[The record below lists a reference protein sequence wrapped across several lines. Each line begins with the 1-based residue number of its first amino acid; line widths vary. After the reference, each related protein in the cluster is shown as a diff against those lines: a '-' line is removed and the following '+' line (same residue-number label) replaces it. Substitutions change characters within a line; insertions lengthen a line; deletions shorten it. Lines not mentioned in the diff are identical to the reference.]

1 MPWVKRTIS
10 NRIGLHCSS
19 KIMHQ
24 HYKLRYRL
32 KVSTKA
38 VKGMPVNPY
47 MPNSDPEMKKQML
60 KEIGVKG
67 VEELFAD
74 IPERIRFRKRLE
86 LPSPKSE
93 YEVRRHI
100 EGILSRN
107 KTCSEVLSFLG
118 AGCWPH
124 HVPSVCDDINS
135 RSEFLTAYAGDV
147 YSDLGRYQAL
157 FEFQSMIGDLVAMDV
172 VSFPWYDWQN
182 VCGDATRMAVM
193 VTDRYEILVP
203 RTIGPDRLSVVRA
216 HCEGL
221 ADIKL
226 INNDPEDGQLS
237 IEDLESKVSSKT
249 AAVYIENP
257 SYLGFIETRGK
268 EISEIAR
275 NHGALFIVGVE
286 PLSLGVLTPPG
297 EYGADI
303 VCGEGQP
310 LGMHMY
316 FGGALLGFLACRDVE
331 RYVSAIPHRLI
342 SITTTERKGEWG
354 FTYVLPERTM
364 FAAREKA
371 RSFTGTATALWA
383 ITAAV
388 YLSLLGPQ
396 GIREL
401 AEVIMQKSH
410 YAMKRISEIGGVR
423 VPAFNSPHFEEF
435 TVNFDGTGKTVSEV
449 NKALLKHG
457 IIGGKDIT
465 KEFPELGKTAL
476 YCVTEIHTRA
486 DIEKLAGSLQEAVQ

>member
-1 MPWVKRTIS
+1 
-10 NRIGLHCSS
+10 
-19 KIMHQ
+19 
-24 HYKLRYRL
+24 
-32 KVSTKA
+32 
-38 VKGMPVNPY
+38 MPVNPY
-47 MPNSDPEMKKQML
+47 IPNSDSEIKKQML
-60 KEIGVKG
+60 KEIGVKR

-74 IPERIRFRKRLE
+74 IPQSIRFRGRLE

-107 KTCSEVLSFLG
+107 KTCSELTSFLG

-124 HVPSVCDDINS
+124 YVPAVCDEINS
-135 RSEFLTAYAGDV
+135 RSEFVTAYAGDV

-172 VSFPWYDWQN
+172 VSYPWYDWGN
-182 VCGDATRMAVM
+182 VCGDAARMATM
-193 VTDRYEILVP
+193 ITDRHELLLP
-203 RTIGPDRLSVVRA
+203 RTISPDRLSVIRA

-226 INNDPEDGQLS
+226 VNNDPESGQLS
-237 IEDLESKVSSKT
+237 LEDLKSKISMKT

-257 SYLGFIETRGK
+257 TYLGFIETRGE
-268 EISEIAR
+268 EISEIA
-275 NHGALFIVGVE
+275 HSQGTLSIVGVE
-286 PLSLGVLTPPG
+286 PLSLGVLTPPS

-303 VCGEGQP
+303 VCGECQP

-331 RYVSAIPHRLI
+331 RFVSAMPHRLI
-342 SITTTERKGEWG
+342 SITTTEQKGEWG

-410 YAMKRISEIGGVR
+410 YAMKRISEIRGMR
-423 VPAFNSPHFEEF
+423 VPIFNSPHFEEF

-449 NKALLKHG
+449 NKALLEHG
-457 IIGGKDIT
+457 IIGGKNIT
-465 KEFPELGKTAL
+465 KEFSELGETGL
-476 YCVTEIHTRA
+476 YCVTEIHSRA
-486 DIEKLAGSLQEAVQ
+486 DIDKLAAALQEAVQ

>member
-1 MPWVKRTIS
+1 
-10 NRIGLHCSS
+10 
-19 KIMHQ
+19 
-24 HYKLRYRL
+24 
-32 KVSTKA
+32 
-38 VKGMPVNPY
+38 MPVNPY
-47 MPNSDPEMKKQML
+47 IPNSDPEIKKQML
-60 KEIGVKG
+60 KEIGVKC

-86 LPSPKSE
+86 LQSPKSE
-93 YEVRRHI
+93 YEVRRYI

-107 KTCSEVLSFLG
+107 KTCGELTSFLG

-124 HVPSVCDDINS
+124 YVPAVCDEINS
-135 RSEFLTAYAGDV
+135 RSEFVTAYAGDV

-157 FEFQSMIGDLVAMDV
+157 FEFQSMIGDLTAMDI
-172 VSFPWYDWQN
+172 VSYPWYDWGN
-182 VCGDATRMAVM
+182 VCGDAARMATM
-193 VTDRYEILVP
+193 ITDRHELLIP
-203 RTIGPDRLSVVRA
+203 RTISPDRLSVIRA

-221 ADIKL
+221 ADVKL
-226 INNDPEDGQLS
+226 VNNDPESGQLGL
-237 IEDLESKVSSKT
+237 EDLKSKISIKT

-257 SYLGFIETRGK
+257 TYLGFIETRGE
-268 EISEIAR
+268 EISEIA
-275 NHGALFIVGVE
+275 HSQGALSIVGVE

-331 RYVSAIPHRLI
+331 RFVSAMPHRLI
-342 SITTTERKGEWG
+342 SITTTEQKGEWG

-410 YAMKRISEIGGVR
+410 YAIKRISEIRGIR
-423 VPAFNSPHFEEF
+423 VPIFKSPHFEEF
-435 TVNFDGTGKTVSEV
+435 TVNFNGTGKTVSEV
-449 NKALLKHG
+449 NKALLEHG

-465 KEFPELGKTAL
+465 MEFPELGETGL
-476 YCVTEIHTRA
+476 YCVTEIHSRA
-486 DIEKLAGSLQEAVQ
+486 DIDKLAAALQEAVQ